1 MATGLTFG
9 QWVKRRRSGLGLTQ
23 DELGRRAGYSAITIR
38 KVEADERRPSRQ
50 MAEKLAEQLEIA
62 AQDWQDFI
70 RFARDEPDADELAL
84 PTQSVAVPGRAI
96 RPPHNLPVRHMP
108 LINRR
113 QEIAALPALLQ
124 RPDVGLVTLTGP
136 GGIGKTR
143 LALRVA
149 ADLLGDFEDGV
160 YFVELVPIRDPVL
173 VVPTIAQALGVRD
186 EGERP
191 LLDSLKERLRA
202 RQMLLVLDNFEQVV
216 AAAPLVAELLANSPK
231 VKVLATSREALHL
244 SEEYEFPL
252 SPLDVPDMG
261 QLPEIEPLSQ
271 YAAVQL
277 FIQRAKALKPDFSV
291 TNENAPAVAEIC
303 CRLDGLPLAIELA
316 AARIKLL
323 SPEAILVR
331 LESRLKLLTGGA
343 RDLPIRQQTLRNTI
357 DWSYDLLDEDERK
370 LFRRLAVFVNGFTL
384 EAAEAVCNATGDLEV
399 DVFDGIASLVD
410 KSLLRHEVGPGHE
423 SRFVMLETLREYARE
438 KLMGAEE
445 MAPAQDNHLNF
456 FLNLVE
462 AAAPQMQGAEQEWW
476 WQRFEAEHD
485 NLRAALQWSQRLD
498 KAEIGLRLVT
508 VLWRFWEVRGY
519 LSEGRQW
526 LEAMLAQSNGTP
538 ALRAKALAGAGALAR
553 NQGDY
558 EQATARL
565 SESLALQRQL
575 GDKRGIAS
583 ALNHLGRV
591 FYLRGD
597 YKGAISLLEES
608 LAIRRQLGDRKGMAD
623 SLGHLGLVLKAL
635 GDYERAITLHEESL
649 ALQRELAD
657 KRGIATALSNL
668 GFVRYDQGDN
678 SRAAALFEESL
689 ALRRELGDKPG
700 IAADINNLGRVTQA
714 QRNYARAT
722 SFFEES
728 LALQRELGDQAGI
741 ATLLNNLGTVV
752 HDQSLYEQASEYYA
766 QSLAIYRQQGN
777 QAGVAL
783 LLNNLGLVAKDQGE
797 IQQAKAFYAEAL
809 ALFQE
814 LGDKQRIGEV
824 LTGIGGIAGAQ
835 GQLEP
840 AARLFAAAEAL
851 CAAIGASLPPSD
863 QANYERNKATVSAQL
878 GQAAFTR
885 AWSEGWRMTLAQAVT
900 LAGEV
905 TGVAYTAES

>member
-1 MATGLTFG
+1 MNTGLTFG

-23 DELGRRAGYSAITIR
+23 EELGRRAGYSAITIR

-50 MAEKLAEQLEIA
+50 MAERLAEQLEIA
-62 AQDWQDFI
+62 PQDWEDFI
-70 RFARDEPDADELAL
+70 RFARDEGVDELVL
-84 PTQSVAVPGRAI
+84 PTQSVVTPGEAT
-96 RPPHNLPVRHMP
+96 RPLHNLPVRHMP
-108 LINRR
+108 LIGRR
-113 QEIAALPALLQ
+113 QEIAALRTLLQ

-149 ADLLGDFEDGV
+149 ADLLEGFEDGV
-160 YFVELVPIRDPVL
+160 TFVELVAIRDPVL
-173 VVPTIAQALGVRD
+173 VVSTIAQALGVRD
-186 EGERP
+186 DGERP

-202 RQMLLVLDNFEQVV
+202 RQMLLVLDNFEQVM
-216 AAAPLVAELLANSPK
+216 AAAPLVAGLLANSPD

-252 SPLDVPDMG
+252 SPLDVPDIKE
-261 QLPEIEPLSQ
+261 LPEIEPLSQ

-291 TNENAPAVAEIC
+291 TNANAPAVAEIC
-303 CRLDGLPLAIELA
+303 YRLDGLPLAIELA

-323 SPEAILVR
+323 PPEAILAR

-343 RDLPIRQQTLRNTI
+343 RDLPFRQQTLRNTI
-357 DWSYDLLDEDERK
+357 DWSYDLLDADERK
-370 LFRRLAVFVNGFTL
+370 LFRRLAAFVNGFTL
-384 EAAEAVCNATGDLEV
+384 EAAEVVGNAAGDLEV
-399 DVFDGIASLVD
+399 DVFDGIASLID
-410 KSLLRHEVGPGHE
+410 KSLLRHEAGQGQE

-438 KLMGAEE
+438 KLSDAGE
-445 MAPAQDNHLNF
+445 MTQAHESHLKF

-462 AAAPQMQGAEQEWW
+462 AAAPQMQGAGQEWW
-476 WQRFEAEHD
+476 LQRLEAEHD
-485 NLRAALQWSQRLD
+485 NVRAALQWSRQ
-498 KAEIGLRLVT
+498 AEEAEAGLRLVT
-508 VLWRFWEVRGY
+508 ALWRFWEVRGY
-519 LSEGRQW
+519 LGEGRQW
-526 LEAMLAQSNGTP
+526 LEEMLARSNGAP
-538 ALRAKALAGAGALAR
+538 ALRAKALVGAGALAR
-553 NQGDY
+553 HQGDY
-558 EQATARL
+558 EQARTRL
-565 SESLALQRQL
+565 EESLALQREL
-575 GDKRGIAS
+575 GDKPGIAS

-597 YKGAISLLEES
+597 YKGAVAPLEES

-623 SLGHLGLVLKAL
+623 SLGHLGLVLKVL

-649 ALQRELAD
+649 ALQRELGD

-668 GFVRYDQGDN
+668 GFVRYDQGEN

-722 SFFEES
+722 SLFEES
-728 LALQRELGDQAGI
+728 LALHRELGDQAGI

-752 HDQSLYEQASEYYA
+752 HDQGLYEQASDFYG
-766 QSLAIYRQQGN
+766 QSLVLFRQQGN

-783 LLNNLGLVAKDQGE
+783 LLNNLGLVAKDQGQL
-797 IQQAKAFYAEAL
+797 QQAKAFYAEAL

-835 GQLEP
+835 GQLE
-840 AARLFAAAEAL
+840 AAVRLFAAAEAL
-851 CAAIGASLPPSD
+851 CASIGASLPPSD
-863 QANYERNKATVSAQL
+863 QANYERNKAAVSAQL
-878 GQAAFTR
+878 GEAAFAQ
-885 AWSEGWRMTLAQAVT
+885 AWSEGWRMSLAQAVL

-905 TGVAYTAES
+905 TGSG

>member
-1 MATGLTFG
+1 MATSLTFG

-23 DELGRRAGYSAITIR
+23 DELGRRTGYSPITIR

-62 AQDWQDFI
+62 PQDWQNFI
-70 RFARDEPDADELAL
+70 RFARDEPDAHELVL
-84 PTQSVAVPGRAI
+84 PTHSVAPPGQTLT
-96 RPPHNLPVRHMP
+96 PSHSLPARRLP

-113 QEIAALPALLQ
+113 QEIAALRALLR

-143 LALRVA
+143 LALQIA
-149 ADLLGDFEDGV
+149 AELLGDFEDGV
-160 YFVELVPIRDPVL
+160 YFVELAPIRDPVL
-173 VVPTIAQALGVRD
+173 MIATIAQVLGVRD
-186 EGERP
+186 GGERP
-191 LLDSLKERLRA
+191 LLDSLKERLRT
-202 RQMLLVLDNFEQVV
+202 RHMLLVLDNFEQVV
-216 AAAPLVAELLANSPK
+216 AAAPLVAELLADSPQ

-252 SPLDVPDMG
+252 TPLDVPDIRN
-261 QLPEIEPLSQ
+261 LPQIEPLSQ

-303 CRLDGLPLAIELA
+303 YRLDGLPLAIELA

-323 SPEAILVR
+323 SPEAILAR

-343 RDLPIRQQTLRNTI
+343 RDLPFRQQTLRNTI
-357 DWSYDLLDEDERK
+357 DWSYDLLDAAERK
-370 LFRRLAVFVNGFTL
+370 LFCRLAVFVNGFTL
-384 EAAEAVCNATGDLEV
+384 EAAEVVGNASGDLEV
-399 DVFDGIASLVD
+399 DVFDGIASLLD
-410 KSLLRHEVGPGHE
+410 KSLLQHEQEQGHE

-438 KLMGAEE
+438 KLAGAGE
-445 MAPAQDNHLNF
+445 MVQTQDNHLNF
-456 FLNLVE
+456 FLYLVE
-462 AAAPQMQGAEQEWW
+462 TAAPQMQGAGQEIWL
-476 WQRFEAEHD
+476 QRFEAEHD
-485 NLRAALQWSQRLD
+485 NLRAALQWSQQAD
-498 KAEIGLRLVT
+498 DAEIGLRLVT

-526 LEAMLAQSNGTP
+526 LEEMLARSGGVS
-538 ALRAKALAGAGALAR
+538 ALRAKALTGAGALAR

-558 EQATARL
+558 QQATDRL
-565 SESLALQRQL
+565 SQSLALQREL
-575 GDKRGIAS
+575 GDQPGIAS
-583 ALNHLGRV
+583 ALSNLGRV
-591 FYLRGD
+591 LYLRGD
-597 YKGAISLLEES
+597 YKGAIAPLEES
-608 LAIRRQLGDRKGMAD
+608 LAIRRHLGDRQGMAN

-635 GDYERAITLHEESL
+635 GDYERAIPLHEESL

-657 KRGIATALSNL
+657 KRGIAIALSNL
-668 GFVRYDQGDN
+668 GFVRYDQGEN

-714 QRNYARAT
+714 QRNYARAM
-722 SFFEES
+722 SLFEES
-728 LALQRELGDQAGI
+728 LALQRELGDQTGI
-741 ATLLNNLGTVV
+741 ATGLNNLGTVV
-752 HDQSLYEQASEYYA
+752 HDQGLYEQASEFYS

-783 LLNNLGLVAKDQGE
+783 VLNNLGLVAKDQGE
-797 IQQAKAFYAEAL
+797 IQQAQAFYAEAL

-835 GQLEP
+835 GQLEW
-840 AARLFAAAEAL
+840 AAQLFAAAEAL
-851 CAAIGASLPPSD
+851 CASIGASLPPSD

-878 GQAAFTR
+878 GEAAFTR
-885 AWSEGWRMTLAQAVT
+885 AWSEGWQMTLAQAVL
-900 LAGEV
+900 LANKV
-905 TGVAYTAES
+905 TG